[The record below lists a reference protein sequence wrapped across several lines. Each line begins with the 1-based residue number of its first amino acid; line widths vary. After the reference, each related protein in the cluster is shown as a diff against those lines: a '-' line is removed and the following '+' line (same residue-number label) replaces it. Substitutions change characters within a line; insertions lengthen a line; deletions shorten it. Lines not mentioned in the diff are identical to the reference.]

1 MILVPSRERD
11 QDSDWR
17 VRRWPMNRV
26 LSSIIDHGQRSV
38 SINNVTRPQASPASY
53 SMSNVQRVPPHPGAS
68 ITPVRQPHQKNE
80 WKLKHSQELHLP
92 QSSRV

>member
-17 VRRWPMNRV
+17 VRRWPMNRAI
-26 LSSIIDHGQRSV
+26 SSIIHHGQRRGV

-53 SMSNVQRVPPHPGAS
+53 SMFNIQRVPLHPGTS

-80 WKLKHSQELHLP
+80 
-92 QSSRV
+92 